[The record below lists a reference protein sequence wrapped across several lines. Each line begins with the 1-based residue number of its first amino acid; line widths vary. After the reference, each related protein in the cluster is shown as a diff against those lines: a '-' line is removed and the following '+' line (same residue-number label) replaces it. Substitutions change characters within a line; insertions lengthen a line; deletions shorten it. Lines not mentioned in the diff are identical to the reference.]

1 MDELPGLKVVLPHGG
16 GSSPL
21 LCGRWDHGA
30 RVRPELSHME
40 ADLHQVPSEVFKR
53 FYFDTLTHS
62 EAVLTLLIETVGAS
76 QLVLGSD
83 HPYDMGDPH
92 LVARIEA
99 RTDLS
104 DEQKQAILGGNAGRL
119 LGLGEAN

>member
-1 MDELPGLKVVLPHGG
+1 
-16 GSSPL
+16 
-21 LCGRWDHGA
+21 
-30 RVRPELSHME
+30 
-40 ADLHQVPSEVFKR
+40 
-53 FYFDTLTHS
+53 
-62 EAVLTLLIETVGAS
+62 
-76 QLVLGSD
+76 
-83 HPYDMGDPH
+83 MGDPH